1 MRYLT
6 SSIRAFSSSSGMFR
20 TSSSVSP
27 SSLLP
32 KMTPTLHT
40 PAFTPSLMSEIVSY
54 REAGRNGE
62 VAHILIN
69 HIRCRASGG
78 QVVRGDAIVY
88 LVSLLGGGRDDDV
101 HHLLGISCGGAYQDA
116 HATQGVDGFHYMR
129 YRTRI
134 VAQGAEGT
142 GHGFLQSWSAPC
154 GHVFRRRSLRVPAY
168 GSFR

>member
-6 SSIRAFSSSSGMFR
+6 SSIRAFSSSSGMFC

-40 PAFTPSLMSEIVSY
+40 PAFTPSLMSEIVSPY
-54 REAGRNGE
+54 FNTEKREEWRGRTYSYKSYKVQGRPAGRLSE
-62 VAHILIN
+62 VTQLSTLYPCSAAEGMTMSIISWVYPVVEP
-69 HIRCRASGG
+69 IR
-78 QVVRGDAIVY
+78 I
-88 LVSLLGGGRDDDV
+88 
-101 HHLLGISCGGAYQDA
+101 A

-134 VAQGAEGT
+134 VAQGAE
-142 GHGFLQSWSAPC
+142 
-154 GHVFRRRSLRVPAY
+154 
-168 GSFR
+168 